1 MSQSRNK
8 EFTLK
13 TFTKNPDKLQ
23 NKLRNQLKA
32 YNVSQIED
40 YQKKQV
46 LFAYYKNK
54 KLIAGLY
61 GYQSLGMFYIDLLWV
76 DPNFQR
82 QKLGSD
88 LLNLAEK
95 FAVKNKALYIR
106 VNTASFQAPK
116 FYLKNNYEL
125 FAKLPLAL
133 DSKKRK
139 KQEYDYY
146 FVKYLKIK

>member
-1 MSQSRNK
+1 MHNK
-8 EFTLK
+8 KITLK
-13 TFTKNPDKLQ
+13 TFTKNLDKLQ

-32 YNVSQIED
+32 YNVSQIGD

-46 LFAYYKNK
+46 VFAYYKNK

-76 DPNFQR
+76 DPDFQR
-82 QKLGSD
+82 QKLGSN

-106 VNTASFQAPK
+106 VNTASFQAPE
-116 FYLKNNYEL
+116 FYLKNSYKL

-139 KQEYDYY
+139 KREYDYY
-146 FVKYLKIK
+146 FVKHLKIR